1 MNTDPLAD
9 FLIARVDEDAQ
20 IARFVKWDSPTED
33 EQFCAWATPS
43 DLDPDRLIVAIDYQ
57 RVLADCAAKRRI
69 IEAYLEVVSQE
80 APAYAAAA
88 DYMETV
94 VRELASAYADHP
106 DYETRWRVAP
116 RDPTP

>member
-1 MNTDPLAD
+1 MTTDPLTD

-20 IARFVKWDSPTED
+20 IARFVKRDSPTED
-33 EQFCAWATPS
+33 EQFCVWATPF

-69 IEAYLEVVSQE
+69 IEAYLEVVSHE
-80 APAYAAAA
+80 SPAYAAAA

-106 DYETRWRVAP
+106 DYEARWRFTP
-116 RDPTP
+116 SDPTP